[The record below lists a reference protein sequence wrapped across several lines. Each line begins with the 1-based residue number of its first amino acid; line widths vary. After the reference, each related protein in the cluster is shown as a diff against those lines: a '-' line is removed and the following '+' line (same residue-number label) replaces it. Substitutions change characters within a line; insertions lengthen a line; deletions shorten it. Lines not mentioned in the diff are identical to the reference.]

1 MYIQLTKVVIL
12 PQIVSNQAVIGSGDF
27 FFFKEVKFSPLKLA
41 PEKIEPEIL
50 KK

>member
-1 MYIQLTKVVIL
+1 MYIQLTKVIIL
-12 PQIVSNQAVIGSGDF
+12 PQIVSNQAVIGSGD